1 MPSKITIKKALLRAL
16 YAAVA
21 GGVSGFV
28 IVPVALEDPKKY
40 LIALSLAVLSG
51 SLMGLQ
57 KFVSGYL
64 KYDRKTN

>member
-1 MPSKITIKKALLRAL
+1 MPSKITLKKALLRAL

-21 GGVSGFV
+21 GGLSGFV
-28 IVPVALEDPKKY
+28 VVPIAIEDPKKY
-40 LIALSLAVLSG
+40 LVALSLAVLSG

-64 KYDRKTN
+64 KYDVKTK